1 MKEMDEHEIPLVIGP
16 RSPLSVYDPA
26 VGVES
31 VDLLPEGLY
40 DRRIPDA
47 ISVDMVGLNTI
58 HQDRINNFPSSL

>member
-1 MKEMDEHEIPLVIGP
+1 MNEHEIPLVIGP
-16 RSPLSVYDPA
+16 HSPLSMSVCDPA

-31 VDLLPEGLY
+31 GDLLPEGLY

-58 HQDRINNFPSSL
+58 HQDGINNFPSSL